1 MQRQIFRKVAL
12 DRLASPEQLDQ
23 LLQVTRPTG
32 WLALAA
38 LYTLLAAAV
47 LWSIF
52 GSIAVQVSGRA
63 ALVAPASGRMLEAL
77 VFVPAR
83 AAQQVR
89 PGMPAR
95 VVPAGTGR
103 ERYGFMRGTVVSVDA
118 AWAAD
123 AGTTARLATTLGID
137 SSAIAIHV
145 ALVPDPAA
153 MSGYAWSLPPGPPT
167 ALASGTPG
175 EATIVVDER
184 RPISFVLPRKEQ

>member
-38 LYTLLAAAV
+38 LCLLLSATV

-52 GSIAVQVSGRA
+52 GSIAIQVSGRA
-63 ALVAPASGRMLEAL
+63 ALIAPEGGRTLEAL
-77 VFVPAR
+77 VFLPAD

-95 VVPAGTGR
+95 VVPAGASR
-103 ERYGFMRGTVVSVDA
+103 ERDGFMRGAVVSVDA

-123 AGTTARLATTLGID
+123 AATAERLATTLRVD

-145 ALVPDPAA
+145 ALVPDLAA
-153 MSGYAWSLPPGPPT
+153 TSGYAWSLPPGPPT
-167 ALASGTPG
+167 ALASGTL
-175 EATIVVDER
+175 ANVTIVVDER
-184 RPISFVLPRKEQ
+184 RPISFVLPPMEQ